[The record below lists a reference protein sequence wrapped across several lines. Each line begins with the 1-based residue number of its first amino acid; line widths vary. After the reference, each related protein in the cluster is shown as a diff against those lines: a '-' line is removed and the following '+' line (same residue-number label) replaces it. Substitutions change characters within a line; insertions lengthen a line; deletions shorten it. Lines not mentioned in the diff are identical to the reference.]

1 MIMEAIILNMLGIT
15 DYEEILVKR
24 IKEKFI
30 SKGEDIVNNNILAI
44 KDAIKNVYRIE
55 QVIGNGFEDKS
66 KDVFD
71 VMKKRCGNLL
81 KVSECMSFA
90 NGAFPGGNSKR
101 EKGFNTTKVPK
112 WNKDYCIQCGM
123 CSLVCPHGVIRPFLT
138 DKDIGLKELGKGNNN
153 FIISV
158 SEQNCTGCGLC
169 IEACPGKNGHK
180 SLEFGSPRL
189 EKQQEFNYYEKNNKN
204 DETISTYTV
213 KGSQLL
219 EPRFKYS
226 GACAGCG
233 EASYIK
239 LMTQLY
245 GDNIVIANATG
256 CSSIYGGSTPY
267 TPYSIPWA
275 NSLFEDNAEFALGM
289 HLSYQNKQKRIKNI
303 MEGTKELV
311 TSEVKELFCEYL
323 ENYNDYKKTREIKNK
338 LENMEIPYDLRELL
352 NYVPARTVVAVG
364 GDGWAYDIGFGGLD
378 HVLHSNENIKILVLD
393 TEVYSNTG
401 GQASKSTRLGA
412 VAEFTNM
419 GKKTQKKDLF
429 RYAMGIPNVY
439 VASVSLGASPMQ
451 TIRAFKEAMEHVGPS
466 LLICYSPCI
475 EQGIKNGMTCSLE
488 EQKLAIESGY
498 NLLMRYDGTS
508 EILTIDSK
516 EPDFGLYE
524 ELLNKEVRY
533 KALKIKDENL
543 ASELLKMQKDNAIKL
558 YKYYENLVKK

>member
-1 MIMEAIILNMLGIT
+1 ME
-15 DYEEILVKR
+15 
-24 IKEKFI
+24 
-30 SKGEDIVNNNILAI
+30 
-44 KDAIKNVYRIE
+44 E
-55 QVIGNGFEDKS
+55 QP

-81 KVSECMSFA
+81 KVSECMPYA

-101 EKGFNTTKVPK
+101 EKGFNTTKAPK

-169 IEACPGKNGHK
+169 IEACPGKNGIK
-180 SLEFGSPRL
+180 ALEFGDPCL
-189 EKQQEFNYYEKNNKN
+189 EKQREFDYYEKNNKN
-204 DETISTYTV
+204 DETISAYTV

-219 EPRFKYS
+219 EPKFKYS

-323 ENYNDYKKTREIKNK
+323 ENCNDYKKTREIKNK

-352 NYVPARTVVAVG
+352 NYIPARMVVAVG

-378 HVLHSNENIKILVLD
+378 HVLHSNENIKIIVLD

-488 EQKLAIESGY
+488 EQKLAIKAGY
-498 NLLMRYDGTS
+498 NLLMRYDGAS

-543 ASELLKMQKDNAIKL
+543 ANELLKRQKDNAIKR
-558 YKYYENLVKK
+558 YKYYENLAKK

>member
-1 MIMEAIILNMLGIT
+1 
-15 DYEEILVKR
+15 
-24 IKEKFI
+24 
-30 SKGEDIVNNNILAI
+30 
-44 KDAIKNVYRIE
+44 
-55 QVIGNGFEDKS
+55 
-66 KDVFD
+66 
-71 VMKKRCGNLL
+71 MKKRCGNLL

-138 DKDIGLKELGKGNNN
+138 DKDTGLKELGKGNNN

-169 IEACPGKNGHK
+169 IEACPGKNGYK
-180 SLEFGSPRL
+180 ALEFASPCL
-189 EKQQEFNYYEKNNKN
+189 EKQQEFDYYEKNNKN

-219 EPRFKYS
+219 EPKFKYS

-311 TSEVKELFCEYL
+311 TSEVKKLFCEYL

-488 EQKLAIESGY
+488 EQKLAIKAGY

-508 EILTIDSK
+508 ETLTIDSK
-516 EPDFGLYE
+516 EPDFGL
-524 ELLNKEVRY
+524 
-533 KALKIKDENL
+533 
-543 ASELLKMQKDNAIKL
+543 
-558 YKYYENLVKK
+558 